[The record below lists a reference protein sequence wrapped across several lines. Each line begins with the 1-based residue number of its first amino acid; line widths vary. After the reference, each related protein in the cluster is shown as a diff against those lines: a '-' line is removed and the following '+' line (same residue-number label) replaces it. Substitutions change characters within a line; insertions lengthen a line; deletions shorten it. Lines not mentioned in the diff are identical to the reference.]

1 MATRMTAAGSAPQAK
16 TPTGSRE
23 SQAGEESHARRT
35 LLPPSSHPRAR
46 RLSSASSRDRLAT
59 TAGGWEER
67 LGLRCHH
74 YNDEDEMFKTAAT
87 NATDPYEWKH
97 CVEMMVGE
105 PRGRTPTP
113 PFPKQHLK

>member
-1 MATRMTAAGSAPQAK
+1 MPAA
-16 TPTGSRE
+16 
-23 SQAGEESHARRT
+23 
-35 LLPPSSHPRAR
+35 PPHQ
-46 RLSSASSRDRLAT
+46 DRLAT

-87 NATDPYEWKH
+87 NAAEPYEWKH

-113 PFPKQHLK
+113 PFPKQHLT